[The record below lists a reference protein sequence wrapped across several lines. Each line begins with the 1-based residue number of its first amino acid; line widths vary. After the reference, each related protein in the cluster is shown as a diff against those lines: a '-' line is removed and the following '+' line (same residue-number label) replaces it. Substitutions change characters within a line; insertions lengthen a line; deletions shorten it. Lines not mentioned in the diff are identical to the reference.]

1 MSSGRPRT
9 GRQLSELLYLVGGG
23 RAALPAGPQG
33 SVTPDDRQGRVRA
46 VVSSFGPR
54 GAVQVDGTTCGSAA
68 LVVTAAA
75 GDRDIARRLTS
86 PGAFDLAQLAV
97 KAASTRRA
105 LAGLRWPG
113 ALGTPPWSAAQVARF
128 GDLTYTHRLVV
139 DSRPSQSLPLI
150 DLAVAWARSGVPVLL
165 YTGGRTGKTK
175 FIVYGE
181 NDNNKNLAYA
191 FSCPLSSSG
200 TKQELSLTLGKTAD
214 LSGGISSAQRDS
226 YYTIPTGTNFLV
238 LDLRN
243 MTIRAEKK

>member
-9 GRQLSELLYLVGGG
+9 GRQLSELLYLFGGG

-105 LAGLRWPG
+105 LVGLRWPG

-150 DLAVAWARSGVPVLL
+150 DLAVAWARSGVPVPL
-165 YTGGRTGKTK
+165 YTGGDTTTGLATAVPRHVVVLTSPDGHALEVYEPSSGRLHPVDEDGLRTGGGRRPA
-175 FIVYGE
+175 YGGWSHITWV
-181 NDNNKNLAYA
+181 LL
-191 FSCPLSSSG
+191 PVG
-200 TKQELSLTLGKTAD
+200 P
-214 LSGGISSAQRDS
+214 QRAR
-226 YYTIPTGTNFLV
+226 G
-238 LDLRN
+238 
-243 MTIRAEKK
+243 